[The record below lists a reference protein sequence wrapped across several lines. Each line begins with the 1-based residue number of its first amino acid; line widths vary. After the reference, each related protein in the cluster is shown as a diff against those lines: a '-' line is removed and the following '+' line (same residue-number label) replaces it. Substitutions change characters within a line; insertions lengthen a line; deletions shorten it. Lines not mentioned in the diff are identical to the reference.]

1 MRQQHVNEEVSA
13 DYKPKV
19 NMKTSGDRI
28 NRKKRMVIPIRCVV
42 DAPSVNRRTISQND
56 AEKEKHNSK
65 NISQKKA
72 SRIFYT

>member
-28 NRKKRMVIPIRCVV
+28 NRKKRMVIPIRC
-42 DAPSVNRRTISQND
+42 AKCKQKN
-56 AEKEKHNSK
+56 HFSK
-65 NISQKKA
+65 RCRERKAQQQKYLTEE
-72 SRIFYT
+72 SESDILHII